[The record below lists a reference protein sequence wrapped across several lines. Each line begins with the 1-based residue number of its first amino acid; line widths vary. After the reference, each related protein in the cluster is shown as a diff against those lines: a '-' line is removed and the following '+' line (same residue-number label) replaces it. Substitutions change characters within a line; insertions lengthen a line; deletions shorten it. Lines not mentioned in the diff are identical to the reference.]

1 MSAIEY
7 EDFTGEPDRV
17 LIKIKPKKTKK
28 NPEVKNESIEIADDE
43 NENVNPEEEEV
54 DIGEKKRKHNKK
66 NKQTIT
72 ELERLSF
79 VVRAI
84 ENECAIVPVGSVKIM
99 PNHQLR

>member
-1 MSAIEY
+1 MNAIEY
-7 EDFTGEPDRV
+7 EDFTGEPERV
-17 LIKIKPKKTKK
+17 LMKIKPKKG
-28 NPEVKNESIEIADDE
+28 EE
-43 NENVNPEEEEV
+43 NEEENQEPIDLPDDDNAAANPDEDEV
-54 DIGEKKRKHNKK
+54 DIGEKKRKYKKK

-72 ELERLSF
+72 ELERLAF